1 MRCKGWV
8 LKCLCPFV
16 ARRHAS
22 AHLVAPPPR
31 AFSNLVVPRPRAP
44 SCHIAPPPGRRH
56 FLKAGQRASVASFLL
71 RAGIFF
77 GWLLSHLRS
86 ACVFSVD
93 RVSASG
99 QRAFSRVVLFL
110 FGASV
115 HFLGDA
121 LFSFTPSVRFLGC
134 SCFRCVS
141 ACVFS
146 GGVVPSSG
154 WREFSRGG
162 AVFVYA
168 QLAFFRLVVVM
179 FRFCVPFIGRCC
191 FRLRSA
197 CAFMVDRVFCFGPAC
212 VLSGGADPSSGRRA
226 YSWGVAVF
234 THARRAF
241 SLLITLLSRIG
252 VFFSG
257 GVAPSSGQ
265 RAFLRLALF
274 SFTPSVRFHG

>member
-1 MRCKGWV
+1 M
-8 LKCLCPFV
+8 CPFV

-56 FLKAGQRASVASFLL
+56 FLELAIARLWRRSFFGPAFSSGGSFLIYAQRAFFRLIVFLL
-71 RAGIFF
+71 R
-77 GWLLSHLRS
+77 
-86 ACVFSVD
+86 VSV
-93 RVSASG
+93 R
-99 QRAFSRVVLFL
+99 
-110 FGASV
+110 
-115 HFLGDA
+115 FLGWCCSFLGPACISLGMA

-191 FRLRSA
+191 FRL
-197 CAFMVDRVFCFGPAC
+197 F
-212 VLSGGADPSSGRRA
+212 
-226 YSWGVAVF
+226 
-234 THARRAF
+234 
-241 SLLITLLSRIG
+241 
-252 VFFSG
+252 
-257 GVAPSSGQ
+257 
-265 RAFLRLALF
+265 
-274 SFTPSVRFHG
+274 

>member
-1 MRCKGWV
+1 M
-8 LKCLCPFV
+8 
-16 ARRHAS
+16 RRHAPRTS
-22 AHLVAPPPR
+22 SCTSLRHRALSSYIVAPSLH
-31 AFSNLVVPRPRAP
+31 ASSNLLVPRPRASP
-44 SCHIAPPPGRRH
+44 CHIG
-56 FLKAGQRASVASFLL
+56 GV
-71 RAGIFF
+71 I
-77 GWLLSHLRS
+77 LLSWPAGVLWFGVVLS
-86 ACVFSVD
+86 SGQGAVPSGGAVFVY
-93 RVSASG
+93 A
-99 QRAFSRVVLFL
+99 QRAFSRLIVFL
-110 FGASV
+110 LRVSV
-115 HFLGDA
+115 RFLGWCCSFLGPACISLGMA